1 MQRANTIDVLE
12 QNLVRE
18 KDTLRENMDI
28 WQQKSAQMESRV
40 RELEESE
47 MEKSNCILEKDQ
59 RISQLVDQVGELNNG
74 LQTHVSSIEQMTQ
87 QIKGL
92 EETLSNVKVRLFLSS
107 LTKCWFLFYKD
118 KIINLGYFL
127 LG

>member
-92 EETLSNVKVRLFLSS
+92 EETLSNVKVKLFFVELNKVLVS
-107 LTKCWFLFYKD
+107 
-118 KIINLGYFL
+118 I
-127 LG
+127 